1 MDGAGYISAVA
12 KLYGIIVDDVK
23 ESEIVDT
30 DTNKVLGQVYILC
43 CFGSVENFEKLK
55 KRLLQFRNRVRGI
68 SYNYVRIRAQA
79 LFFSYSLIE

>member
-1 MDGAGYISAVA
+1 MEFRIALQHSMDGAGYISAVA

-55 KRLLQFRNRVRGI
+55 KDYFSSEIEYEGFRTI
-68 SYNYVRIRAQA
+68 M
-79 LFFSYSLIE
+79 